1 VNVLFL
7 MAGLAGATAHRQKA
21 ASTREV
27 ADIPGC
33 NAIYRRA
40 ALQKVMPLDEDL
52 VTGEDVWL
60 NLMLRQH
67 GFRQLVAENMILW
80 HHRRSRPATFV
91 RQMYRFAIG
100 RLQVGRRSLRLL
112 SPLHILA
119 GASLPLL
126 AVLLVIALAQ
136 GFLGPVAGLLLMLGT
151 GTWAAGLFY
160 TGSVEAACYVPVV
173 VGLFL
178 ASWSCGF
185 LRELFVPMKRV
196 DGK

>member
-1 VNVLFL
+1 
-7 MAGLAGATAHRQKA
+7 
-21 ASTREV
+21 
-27 ADIPGC
+27 
-33 NAIYRRA
+33 
-40 ALQKVMPLDEDL
+40 
-52 VTGEDVWL
+52 
-60 NLMLRQH
+60 
-67 GFRQLVAENMILW
+67 
-80 HHRRSRPATFV
+80 
-91 RQMYRFAIG
+91 
-100 RLQVGRRSLRLL
+100 
-112 SPLHILA
+112 
-119 GASLPLL
+119 
-126 AVLLVIALAQ
+126 VLLVIALAQ